1 MSSVDPTKVGFDL
14 TCLGMIC
21 LHHILHTCSYITC
34 LLLRVVA
41 ELTGRKARQVQRYD
55 VHEDKMKVVYEK
67 RKGEG

>member
-1 MSSVDPTKVGFDL
+1 M
-14 TCLGMIC
+14 
-21 LHHILHTCSYITC
+21 
-34 LLLRVVA
+34 LLLILTSYVLLWLVA